1 MYVRTLPPRS
11 KTGTTRYECGECGT
25 SHPSF
30 DGADYCCF
38 EKKKPAGVDLQKTQ
52 IGGDHYLKPVQPW
65 DLMKV
70 MDSSGNA
77 FVDAC
82 RCNVIKY
89 SFRKKTDMV
98 EDLKKARHY
107 LDAAI
112 GVLEKQ

>member
-1 MYVRTLPPRS
+1 M
-11 KTGTTRYECGECGT
+11 TRYECGKCGT
-25 SHPSF
+25 FHPNF
-30 DGADYCCF
+30 DEAYKCCI
-38 EKKKPAGVDLQKTQ
+38 PASVDLQKTQ

-89 SFRKKTDMV
+89 SFRKKTTDML

-112 GVLEKQ
+112 EALEK